1 MADNRPKLILIDGH
15 SMAYRAFYALPA
27 ENFATNTGQH
37 TNAVYGFTSM
47 LINLLRDE
55 QPSHIAVAFDLSH
68 VTFRTKEYADYK
80 GTRPETPAE
89 FKGQV
94 ELIREVLGALN
105 IVCVDKEDY
114 EADDIIATISNQ
126 ADDAGWQTLIV
137 SGDRDSFQLVDE
149 NTTVLYPKRGV
160 SQMDVMNPQAVE
172 EKYGVPPARY
182 PELAALV
189 GETSDNLPGVPGVG
203 PKTAAKWIAKYDG
216 LENILAKPEQ
226 ITGKV
231 GESLRSHLDDVKRNR
246 RLNRLVRDLEL
257 SAGLDDLVWGDYDRE
272 KVHEIFDA
280 LEFRTLRD
288 RLFSTFPQAGQE
300 AAEQI
305 EVDGKILAGGGLK
318 AWLEQNGERCG
329 LDFSLIESDIT
340 SVAIANEEG
349 KAVWFDVTWLNSA
362 DENAFASWLADPK
375 YEKVIHSA
383 KTVRLACWNR
393 GWQLEGL
400 ICDTEL
406 AAYLLHPDQRSYLL
420 SDLSIRYLG
429 MELSAGEEQAQDT
442 LDFGGSENAE
452 SAMHRA
458 VATISLSEALTG
470 ELNKVG
476 QTSLLNDVE
485 MPLQRVLAGME
496 HVGISVDI
504 DGLQTLR
511 DDYDANVVEAQQ
523 KAFDSIGH
531 ELNLG
536 SPKQLQKVLFEE
548 LDLPKT
554 KKIKSGYTTDA
565 EALTT
570 LYATTQHP
578 FLEYLLAYRDSIKL
592 RQTVD
597 GLLAAVQPDG
607 RIHTTF
613 QQTVTATGRLSST
626 DPNLQN
632 IPTRTAAGAR
642 VRDVFVVGEGFDGL
656 MSADYSQ
663 IEMRVMA
670 DASGDEHLINAF
682 QSGVDFH
689 TDTASKVYGVK
700 ADEITPEMRAHVKQ
714 MNYGLA
720 YGLSA
725 YGLSSR
731 IGVSVSQ
738 ATELMEDYFATFG
751 QVRDYL
757 EGLVEQAR
765 KTGYTQTLLGRR
777 RYLPD
782 LNSSNFRRRQMA
794 ERAAL
799 NAPIQG
805 SAADIIKIAMLRV
818 DEQLAANRLK
828 SRVLLQVHD
837 ELVLEVAPGERE
849 QVEDL
854 VVTEMSGAADL
865 KVPLDV
871 SVGYGKT
878 WHSAAH

>member
-1 MADNRPKLILIDGH
+1 MAENRPKLILIDGH
-15 SMAYRAFYALPA
+15 SMAFRAFYALPP
-27 ENFATNTGQH
+27 ENFSTNTGQY

-55 QPSHIAVAFDLSH
+55 QPTHIAVAFDLSH
-68 VTFRTKEYADYK
+68 VTFRTKEYSDYK
-80 GTRPETPAE
+80 GTRPETPPE

-94 ELIREVLGALN
+94 DMIREVLTALN
-105 IVCVDKEDY
+105 IVYVEKENY
-114 EADDIIATISNQ
+114 EADDVIATLSKQ
-126 ADDAGWQTLIV
+126 ANDAGWQTLIV
-137 SGDRDSFQLVDE
+137 SGDRDSFQLINE

-160 SQMDVMNPQAVE
+160 SQMDLMTPEAVE
-172 EKYGVPPARY
+172 AKYGVSPQRY

-203 PKTAAKWIAKYDG
+203 PKTAAKWIVNYDG
-216 LENILAKPEQ
+216 LENILANPDQ
-226 ITGKV
+226 IKGKV
-231 GESLRSHLDDVKRNR
+231 GDSLRAHLDDVKRNR
-246 RLNRLVRDLEL
+246 KLNRLVRDLEL
-257 SAGLDDLVWGDYDRE
+257 SAGLNDLNMREYDRE
-272 KVHEIFDA
+272 QVHEIFDA
-280 LEFRTLRD
+280 LEFRTLRE
-288 RLFSTFPQAGQE
+288 RLFTTFPQEGE
-300 AAEQI
+300 EVAEQVEI
-305 EVDGKILAGGGLK
+305 DGSVLQPGELADWLEENGDLLGMDLEIVEGDINSIALATPDGKA
-318 AWLEQNGERCG
+318 A
-329 LDFSLIESDIT
+329 
-340 SVAIANEEG
+340 
-349 KAVWFDVTWLNSA
+349 WFDVAESNSTE
-362 DENAFASWLADPK
+362 ENAFANWLADPQK
-375 YEKVIHSA
+375 KKVIHSA
-383 KTVRLACWNR
+383 KTACLACWDR
-393 GWQLEGL
+393 GWQIEGL
-400 ICDTEL
+400 ACDTEL
-406 AAYLLHPDQRSYLL
+406 AAYLLHPDQRSYQLA
-420 SDLSIRYLG
+420 DLSIRYLG
-429 MELSAGEEQAQDT
+429 RELKTDEDAGQAT
-442 LDFGGSENAE
+442 LDFGGAE
-452 SAMHRA
+452 AAEAAMNRA
-458 VATISLSEALTG
+458 AAVIGFRKALTS
-470 ELNKVG
+470 ELDKVG
-476 QTSLLNDVE
+476 QVSLLNDVE
-485 MPLQRVLAGME
+485 MPLQKVLAKME
-496 HVGISVDI
+496 FTGIAVDT
-504 DGLQTLR
+504 DGLEKLR
-511 DDYDANVVEAQQ
+511 DDYDASVVEAQS
-523 KAFDSIGH
+523 KAFESIGH

-548 LDLPKT
+548 LELPKT

-565 EALTT
+565 EALNT
-570 LYATTQHP
+570 LYASTRHP
-578 FLEYLLAYRDSIKL
+578 FLEHLLAYRDSIKL

-597 GLLAAVQPDG
+597 GLLAAVASDG

-632 IPTRTAAGAR
+632 IPTRTTAGAR
-642 VRDVFVVGEGFDGL
+642 VRDVFVVGDGFDGL

-682 QSGVDFH
+682 RSGVDFH
-689 TDTASKVYGVK
+689 TDTAAKVYGVD
-700 ADEITPEMRAHVKQ
+700 ASEITPQMRAHVKQ

-731 IGVSVSQ
+731 IGVSVAQ
-738 ATELMEDYFATFG
+738 ANELMEDYFATFG

-782 LNSSNFRRRQMA
+782 LNSSNWRRRQMA

-818 DEQLAANRLK
+818 DEKLKAGEFK
-828 SRVLLQVHD
+828 SRMLLQVHD
-837 ELVLEVAPGERE
+837 ELVLEVAEGERE
-849 QVEDL
+849 HVEEL
-854 VVTEMSGAADL
+854 VVHEMANAAEL

>member
-1 MADNRPKLILIDGH
+1 MAENRPKLILIDGH
-15 SMAYRAFYALPA
+15 SMAFRAFYALPP
-27 ENFATNTGQH
+27 ENFSTNTGQY

-55 QPSHIAVAFDLSH
+55 QPTHIAVAFDLSH
-68 VTFRTKEYADYK
+68 VTFRTKEYSDYK
-80 GTRPETPAE
+80 GTRPDTPPE

-94 ELIREVLGALN
+94 DLIREVLTALN
-105 IVCVDKEDY
+105 IVYVEKEDY
-114 EADDIIATISNQ
+114 EADDVIATLSKQ

-137 SGDRDSFQLVDE
+137 SGDRDSFQLINE

-160 SQMDVMNPQAVE
+160 SQMDLMTPEAVE
-172 EKYGVPPARY
+172 AKYGVSPQRY

-203 PKTAAKWIAKYDG
+203 PKTAAKWIVNYDG
-216 LENILAKPEQ
+216 LENILANPDQ
-226 ITGKV
+226 IKGKV
-231 GESLRSHLDDVKRNR
+231 GDSLRAHLDDVKRNR
-246 RLNRLVRDLEL
+246 KLNRLVRDLEL
-257 SAGLDDLVWGDYDRE
+257 SAGLNDLNMREYDRE
-272 KVHEIFDA
+272 QVHEIFDA
-280 LEFRTLRD
+280 LEFRTLRE
-288 RLFSTFPQAGQE
+288 RLFTTFPQE
-300 AAEQI
+300 DEEVAEQVEI
-305 EVDGKILAGGGLK
+305 DGSVLQPGELADWLEENGDLLGMDLEIVEGDINSIALATPDGKA
-318 AWLEQNGERCG
+318 A
-329 LDFSLIESDIT
+329 
-340 SVAIANEEG
+340 
-349 KAVWFDVTWLNSA
+349 WFDVAESDSTE
-362 DENAFASWLADPK
+362 ENAFANWLADPQK
-375 YEKVIHSA
+375 KKVIHSA
-383 KTVRLACWNR
+383 KTARLACWDR
-393 GWQLEGL
+393 GWQIEGL
-400 ICDTEL
+400 ACDTEL
-406 AAYLLHPDQRSYLL
+406 AAYLLHPDQRSYQLA
-420 SDLSIRYLG
+420 DLSIRYLG
-429 MELSAGEEQAQDT
+429 RELKTDEDAGQAT
-442 LDFGGSENAE
+442 LDFGGEEAAE
-452 SAMHRA
+452 AAMNRA
-458 VATISLSEALTG
+458 AAVIGLRKALTS
-470 ELNKVG
+470 ELDKVG
-476 QTSLLNDVE
+476 QVSLLNDVE
-485 MPLQRVLAGME
+485 MPLQKVLAKME
-496 HVGISVDI
+496 FTGIAVDT
-504 DGLQTLR
+504 DGLEKLR
-511 DDYDANVVEAQQ
+511 DDYDASVVEAQS
-523 KAFDSIGH
+523 KAFESIGH

-548 LDLPKT
+548 LELPKT

-565 EALTT
+565 EALNT
-570 LYATTQHP
+570 LYASTRHP
-578 FLEYLLAYRDSIKL
+578 FLEHLLAYRDSIKL

-597 GLLAAVQPDG
+597 GLLAAVASDG

-632 IPTRTAAGAR
+632 IPTRTTAGAR
-642 VRDVFVVGEGFDGL
+642 VRDVFVVGDGFDGL

-682 QSGVDFH
+682 RSGVDFH
-689 TDTASKVYGVK
+689 TDTAAKVYGVD
-700 ADEITPEMRAHVKQ
+700 ASEITPQMRAHVKQ

-731 IGVSVSQ
+731 IGVSVAQ
-738 ATELMEDYFATFG
+738 ANELMEDYFATFG

-782 LNSSNFRRRQMA
+782 LNSSNWRRRQMA

-818 DEQLAANRLK
+818 DEKLKAGEFK
-828 SRVLLQVHD
+828 SRMLLQVHD
-837 ELVLEVAPGERE
+837 ELVLEVAEGERE
-849 QVEDL
+849 RLEEL
-854 VVTEMSGAADL
+854 VVHEMANAAEL